1 MSNLFVEVVSF
12 IVIAV
17 VLYPHFTPPLH
28 GALQADGLSFVRQTF
43 LKSKMIKVGEEKKTK
58 TENYTAAT
66 TLEKS
71 NIRVELDL

>member
-1 MSNLFVEVVSF
+1 MNNLFVEVVSF

-28 GALQADGLSFVRQTF
+28 GALQADGLSSVRQT
-43 LKSKMIKVGEEKKTK
+43 SKIIKVGEKNP
-58 TENYTAAT
+58 ENYTAAT
-66 TLEKS
+66 TLEKN